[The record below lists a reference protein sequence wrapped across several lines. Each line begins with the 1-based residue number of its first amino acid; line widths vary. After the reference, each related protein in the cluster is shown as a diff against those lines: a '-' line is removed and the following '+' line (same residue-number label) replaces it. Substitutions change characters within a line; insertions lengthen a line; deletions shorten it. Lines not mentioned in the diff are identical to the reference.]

1 NVPNASVMVIENAER
16 FGLSQLHQLRGRV
29 GRGSD
34 KSYCILMT
42 KFKIGADTRKRL
54 SIMTETTDGF
64 LISEADMK
72 LRGPGDMEGT
82 QQSGLAFA
90 LNVANLASDGQILN
104 IAREAADMV
113 LNGHPELVAGTP
125 SETDKTGEKLNLS
138 PASLEVVAH
147 ELRFRFAKTVD
158 WSQIS

>member
-1 NVPNASVMVIENAER
+1 
-16 FGLSQLHQLRGRV
+16 
-29 GRGSD
+29 
-34 KSYCILMT
+34 MT

-90 LNVANLASDGQILN
+90 LKIANLASDGQILN

-113 LNGHPELVAGTP
+113 LNAHPELVAGNP
-125 SETDKTGEKLNLS
+125 SNTDKTGEKLFLS
-138 PASLEVVAH
+138 PNSIAVVTK